1 MNHILYVYY
10 FAFPSPMAANV
21 VVVKVVEVV
30 VFLVWPAKG
39 EGVASRLLS
48 TPSFFSSL
56 FSPYDYESV
65 SFLSL

>member
-1 MNHILYVYY
+1 
-10 FAFPSPMAANV
+10 MAANVMV

-39 EGVASRLLS
+39 EGVASKLLS